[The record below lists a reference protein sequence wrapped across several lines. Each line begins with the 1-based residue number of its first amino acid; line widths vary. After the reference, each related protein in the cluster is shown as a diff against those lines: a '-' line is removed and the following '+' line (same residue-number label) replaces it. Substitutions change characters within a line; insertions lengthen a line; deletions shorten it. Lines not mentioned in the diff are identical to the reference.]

1 MSSGS
6 PRGRGSDAGDP
17 GGAGETQD
25 GEHDYAVTALT
36 TDGRV
41 RVLAARTTRLV
52 EEARRRHDASPT
64 AVAALGRVLTA
75 AALLGLTLK
84 DRGTVTLRLVGDGP
98 IGGLIAEAD
107 AEGNVRGYARNP
119 RADLPPTPDGK
130 LDVGGLV
137 GRNGFCSVIRDMALR
152 EPYVST
158 SPLVSGE
165 VGEDLTRHLV
175 ESEQTP
181 AAVALGVL
189 VGKSGVA
196 AAGGLFVQLLPPP
209 ASGDPAA
216 RREDAATTARL
227 EASLGRMASVSR
239 LVEQGLGPEDLAERV
254 LAGLPHR
261 ILARRRL
268 RFRCRCSRDR
278 AQGLLAGIA
287 PDELEEL
294 KASGEGAELTCR
306 FCGEVYRFSAADVEE
321 AAAAGPCRGDEG

>member
-6 PRGRGSDAGDP
+6 SRGRGSDAGNPRD
-17 GGAGETQD
+17 GGETED
-25 GEHDYAVTALT
+25 GEHDHAVTALT
-36 TDGRV
+36 KDGRV

-52 EEARRRHDASPT
+52 EEARRRHGASPT

-107 AEGNVRGYARNP
+107 AEGNVRGYAKNP
-119 RADLPPTPDGK
+119 RADLPPTPESK

-189 VGKSGVA
+189 VGRAGVA
-196 AAGGLFVQLLPPP
+196 AAGGLFVQLLPAP
-209 ASGDPAA
+209 ASGNS
-216 RREDAATTARL
+216 AATTARL

-239 LVEQGLGPEDLAERV
+239 VIEEGLGPEELAGRV

-261 ILARRRL
+261 VLAKRRL
-268 RFRCRCSRDR
+268 RFRCRCSRDK
-278 AQGLLAGIA
+278 AQSLLAGIA
-287 PDELEEL
+287 PGEL
-294 KASGEGAELTCR
+294 KELRASGEGAELTCR

-321 AAAAGPCRGDEG
+321 AAAEPWRGDEG